1 MAHGMA
7 LWTKQSAFSIPSPG
21 TLLESD
27 VGHATRCSLV
37 FAADTVFF
45 FLEKVPVETQWR
57 LGADQVET

>member
-7 LWTKQSAFSIPSPG
+7 LWTKQSACSIPSPG

-27 VGHATRCSLV
+27 VGHATRCSFV
-37 FAADTVFF
+37 FAADTGF

-57 LGADQVET
+57 LSGDPVET